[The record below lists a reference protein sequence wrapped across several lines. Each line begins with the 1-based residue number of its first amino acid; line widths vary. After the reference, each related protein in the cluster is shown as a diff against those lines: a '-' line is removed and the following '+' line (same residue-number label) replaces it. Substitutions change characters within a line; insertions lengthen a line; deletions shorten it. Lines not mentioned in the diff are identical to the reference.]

1 MDAQRSGA
9 GPSHLR
15 VLAAGDHFVAP
26 DLFDDALRA
35 ELPGADLDVA
45 HLTAG
50 WPTDPFGPV
59 GSGHSV
65 VDEASGTEDDLI
77 AALDGA
83 RVCLTQMAPFTE
95 KVFDARPELE
105 MLAVSRGGPVNVDLS
120 AADRAGVAVA
130 QAPGR
135 NAAAAAEF
143 AVGMML
149 AALRRIPVADAELRA
164 GRWRGDFYAYDEA
177 GLELEGATVGL
188 VGYGAIGR
196 IVARVLAAFRAA
208 VLVADPYTDRATAQA
223 DGVRLVELDELL
235 RCSGVVSLHARL
247 TAETRGIIGAAEIDK
262 LPHGAVVINRPRRA
276 AGLRRAARRPAQ
288 RSARRARARRVRR
301 RTPAGGLAVAR
312 RAERRR
318 HPAPRRRDPADRAPR
333 RPDRGR
339 RGRPVPAR
347 RGPGAPGQRGGVLVG
362 GEDVLMI
369 IGVDVGTSMTKADAY
384 DDHGGKLASAERASR
399 LEQFADGRVEQ
410 DLEDVLGSVADVI
423 RRVAAHRGEP
433 VRALALT
440 GQGDGLWLRDADG
453 HATRPPISWL
463 DDRAADVVRGWQDD
477 GTVAEVYRRTGSGL
491 FPGCHAPLLVALGRD
506 EPESLDRAAVAG
518 YCVDALVQRLTGGIT
533 VDASDASLPFLDVV
547 SRTYDDAALAAC
559 GLSGRRGL
567 LATPASARTPR
578 SG

>member
-1 MDAQRSGA
+1 MDTQRSGA

-196 IVARVLAAFRAA
+196 IVARVLAAFGAA

-262 LPHGAVVINRPRRA
+262 LPHGAVVINTARGGLLDYA
-276 AGLRRAARRPAQ
+276 ALPDALRSGRLGGLALDVYDVEPPPADWPLHAAPNVVATPHLAGATRQTAHRAARIA
-288 RSARRARARRVRR
+288 
-301 RTPAGGLAVAR
+301 AGEVGRFLRGEALA
-312 RAERRR
+312 
-318 HPAPRRRDPADRAPR
+318 HPANA
-333 RPDRGR
+333 
-339 RGRPVPAR
+339 
-347 RGPGAPGQRGGVLVG
+347 VG
-362 GEDVLMI
+362 
-369 IGVDVGTSMTKADAY
+369 S
-384 DDHGGKLASAERASR
+384 
-399 LEQFADGRVEQ
+399 
-410 DLEDVLGSVADVI
+410 
-423 RRVAAHRGEP
+423 
-433 VRALALT
+433 
-440 GQGDGLWLRDADG
+440 
-453 HATRPPISWL
+453 SW
-463 DDRAADVVRGWQDD
+463 A
-477 GTVAEVYRRTGSGL
+477 
-491 FPGCHAPLLVALGRD
+491 
-506 EPESLDRAAVAG
+506 
-518 YCVDALVQRLTGGIT
+518 
-533 VDASDASLPFLDVV
+533 
-547 SRTYDDAALAAC
+547 
-559 GLSGRRGL
+559 
-567 LATPASARTPR
+567 ARTF
-578 SG
+578 S

>member
-1 MDAQRSGA
+1 
-9 GPSHLR
+9 
-15 VLAAGDHFVAP
+15 
-26 DLFDDALRA
+26 
-35 ELPGADLDVA
+35 
-45 HLTAG
+45 
-50 WPTDPFGPV
+50 
-59 GSGHSV
+59 
-65 VDEASGTEDDLI
+65 
-77 AALDGA
+77 
-83 RVCLTQMAPFTE
+83 
-95 KVFDARPELE
+95 
-105 MLAVSRGGPVNVDLS
+105 
-120 AADRAGVAVA
+120 
-130 QAPGR
+130 
-135 NAAAAAEF
+135 
-143 AVGMML
+143 
-149 AALRRIPVADAELRA
+149 
-164 GRWRGDFYAYDEA
+164 
-177 GLELEGATVGL
+177 
-188 VGYGAIGR
+188 
-196 IVARVLAAFRAA
+196 
-208 VLVADPYTDRATAQA
+208 
-223 DGVRLVELDELL
+223 
-235 RCSGVVSLHARL
+235 
-247 TAETRGIIGAAEIDK
+247 
-262 LPHGAVVINRPRRA
+262 
-276 AGLRRAARRPAQ
+276 
-288 RSARRARARRVRR
+288 
-301 RTPAGGLAVAR
+301 
-312 RAERRR
+312 
-318 HPAPRRRDPADRAPR
+318 
-333 RPDRGR
+333 
-339 RGRPVPAR
+339 
-347 RGPGAPGQRGGVLVG
+347 
-362 GEDVLMI
+362 MI

-533 VDASDASLPFLDVV
+533 VDASDASLPVLDVV